1 MEEEEA
7 AGTYNK
13 MTMMTAH
20 PLPKQYYELLT
31 DFYRANVSYSEN
43 PMDNATE
50 QILDLQSDSGVMS
63 HWKDYH
69 KLAVY
74 TYLSHQAA
82 APFSLSGGGTVH
94 VPMIPQVGVFRIGRL
109 HRLNCIAVQL
119 PLETR
124 RVYLVLLMPDTPE
137 GIDEMLATLPKEK
150 LLQMVNSLPL
160 KETEVMLPQLAILSS
175 DLDFG
180 PFLRQLG
187 IRQLFTNSN
196 SYVRSIKQNAY
207 FSTSFVA
214 INSVGSFTAQIDL
227 KPTSRPKRE
236 ASVLTIDKSFLFF
249 LIHRQSEVILL
260 AGAVQNPTQ
269 VPYPS

>member
-1 MEEEEA
+1 
-7 AGTYNK
+7 
-13 MTMMTAH
+13 MTMMTTHA
-20 PLPKQYYELLT
+20 LPKPYYDILT
-31 DFYRANVSYSEN
+31 DYYRANVSYSSD

-82 APFSLSGGGTVH
+82 APFSLSDGRTVH

-109 HRLNCIAVQL
+109 HRLNCIAIQL

-137 GIDEMLATLPKEK
+137 GIDEMLVSLPKEK
-150 LLQMVNSLPL
+150 LLQMINSLPL
-160 KETEVMLPQLAILSS
+160 KETEVTLPQLAILSS
-175 DLDFG
+175 NLDFG

-214 INSVGSFTAQIDL
+214 VNSVGSFTAQLDL
-227 KPTSRPKRE
+227 KPTTSRPKRE
-236 ASVLTIDKSFLFF
+236 ASTLTIDKPFLFF
-249 LIHRQSEVILL
+249 LIHQQSEVILL
-260 AGAVQNPTQ
+260 SGAVQNPTQ
-269 VPYPS
+269 VPYPQ